1 MKKFKQFIIRTIP
14 QNNEIVSG
22 LLWQLNLDGINETEN
37 ELIVFA
43 DESKNI
49 SADDI
54 KRILDEAEKNNFI
67 ESYNLIE
74 EELEDRNWNEE
85 YEKNVKVIEVT
96 DKIVIKPSFK
106 EYHQKAGQIVITI
119 DPKMSF
125 GTGEHQ
131 TTKMVLKFL
140 EKYVKHGNT
149 VLDVGTG
156 TGILAIASVFLGAEK
171 ALGIDNDEWCY
182 LNGNENVKIN
192 NVENKVE
199 IRLAEI
205 HQISEKN
212 FDIITANINKN
223 VLIEIADE
231 IKSKIKK
238 TGILI
243 LSGLLISDEEE
254 IAKKY
259 SSLGFKLLEK
269 MQIDEWISLS
279 FHSES

>member
-131 TTKMVLKFL
+131 TTKMVLRFL
-140 EKYVKHGNT
+140 EKYVKQGNI
-149 VLDVGTG
+149 VLDIGTG
-156 TGILAIASVFLGAEK
+156 TGILAITSVFLGAEK

-182 LNGNENVKIN
+182 LNGNENVKMN

-205 HQISEKN
+205 HQISEKD

-259 SSLGFKLLEK
+259 NSLGFKLLEK
-269 MQIDEWISLS
+269 MQMDEWISLS
-279 FHSES
+279 FHLES

>member
-1 MKKFKQFIIRTIP
+1 MKKFKQFIIRTVP
-14 QNNEIVSG
+14 QNNEIISG
-22 LLWQLNLDGINETEN
+22 LLWQLNLDGINEMEN

-49 SADDI
+49 LADDI
-54 KRILDEAEKNNFI
+54 KNILDEAKKNNFI
-67 ESYNLIE
+67 ETYNLIE

-85 YEKNVKVIEVT
+85 YEKNVKVIEVS

-106 EYHQKAGQIVITI
+106 EYQPKSGQIIITI

-140 EKYVKHGNT
+140 EKYVRQGDI

-171 ALGIDNDEWCY
+171 AIGIDNDEWCFF
-182 LNGNENVKIN
+182 NGNENIKMN

-205 HQISEKN
+205 HQISEKD
-212 FDIITANINKN
+212 FDLITANINKN
-223 VLIEIADE
+223 VLLDIAEE
-231 IKSKIKK
+231 IKNKMKK

-243 LSGLLISDEEE
+243 LSGLLISDEED
-254 IAKKY
+254 IVKKY
-259 SSLGFKLLEK
+259 SAIGFGLLEK
-269 MQIDEWISLS
+269 MQMDEWISLS
-279 FHSES
+279 FQL

>member
-106 EYHQKAGQIVITI
+106 EYHQKAGQLVITI

-131 TTKMVLKFL
+131 TTKMVLRFL
-140 EKYVKHGNT
+140 EKYVKQGNI
-149 VLDVGTG
+149 VLDIGTG
-156 TGILAIASVFLGAEK
+156 TGILAITSIFLGAEK

-182 LNGNENVKIN
+182 LNGNENVKMN

-205 HQISEKN
+205 HQISEKD

-259 SSLGFKLLEK
+259 NSLGFKLLEK
-269 MQIDEWISLS
+269 MQMDEWISLS
-279 FHSES
+279 FHLES